1 MKPWHLI
8 PQDIRERS
16 AIANCEEDAKGGHSC
31 GGPFDDDRLDNYDE
45 CDCMYRRDAFL
56 AAAQVLRDATPYP
69 DEALVFS
76 HAFDSRIFVVAVD
89 WYPGRDAALV
99 ETIDPKSDRRAACGA
114 PNLIPLTP
122 GAADFLDAIK
132 AGAR

>member
-16 AIANCEEDAKGGHSC
+16 AIANCEADAGGGHSC
-31 GGPFDDDRLDNYDE
+31 CGLFGEYPKD
-45 CDCMYRRDAFL
+45 CDCMERNDAFL
-56 AAAQVLRDATPYP
+56 AAAQVLRDAAPYP

-99 ETIDPKSDRRAACGA
+99 ETIDPKRDRWATYGA
-114 PNLIPLTP
+114 PDLIPLTP

>member
-1 MKPWHLI
+1 M
-8 PQDIRERS
+8 ER
-16 AIANCEEDAKGGHSC
+16 N
-31 GGPFDDDRLDNYDE
+31 
-45 CDCMYRRDAFL
+45 DAFL
-56 AAAQVLRDATPYP
+56 AAAQVLRDAAPYP

-89 WYPGRDAALV
+89 WSQERDAALV
-99 ETIDPKSDRRAACGA
+99 ETIDPESGRWAAYGA